1 MVVTR
6 LQRDHARQEETIA
19 INTCHRAHDAFVT
32 TRNSHARLN
41 VMQRTQ
47 TVSNAFKRMAE
58 LRAICD
64 QELTELCANYPEI
77 SLAVVATADARLISM
92 RSSLAKEG
100 HRIAAMTG
108 SMLGLCETL
117 ARELSA
123 GSCQSAVVSMTDYTC
138 IFVRIADP
146 RHPLALAIG
155 VGHNIMLALSRRV
168 ATDLATRIAS
178 HIQNLP

>member
-1 MVVTR
+1 M
-6 LQRDHARQEETIA
+6 TI
-19 INTCHRAHDAFVT
+19 HH
-32 TRNSHARLN
+32 SHAAWLN
-41 VMQRTQ
+41 LMQRTQ
-47 TVSNAFKRMAE
+47 AVSHAFKRMAE

-64 QELTELCANYPEI
+64 KELAELCKNYPEI
-77 SLAVVATADARLISM
+77 SLAVVTTADARLISM
-92 RSSLAKEG
+92 HSSIVKEG
-100 HRIAAMTG
+100 HRIAAMAG

-168 ATDLATRIAS
+168 ALDLAERISS
-178 HIQNLP
+178 HVQNLP

>member
-1 MVVTR
+1 MDTR
-6 LQRDHARQEETIA
+6 
-19 INTCHRAHDAFVT
+19 HRAHDAFVT
-32 TRNSHARLN
+32 THNGHATAWLN
-41 VMQRTQ
+41 LMQRTQ
-47 TVSNAFKRMAE
+47 AVSNAFNRMAE

-64 QELTELCANYPEI
+64 KELAEFCRNYPEI
-77 SLAVVATADARLISM
+77 SLAVVTTADARLISV
-92 RSSLAKEG
+92 RSSIVKDG

-123 GSCQSAVVSMTDYTC
+123 GTCQSAVVSMTDYTC

-146 RHPLALAIG
+146 RHPLSLAIG

-168 ATDLATRIAS
+168 ALDLAARISS
-178 HIQNLP
+178 HIQHLP